1 MLTYGSLFTGAGGL
15 EMGVQSVLPGRTL
28 WHSEIDPGAC
38 KVLAHRWPD
47 VPNLGDI
54 TAVDWATVEPIDI
67 LTGGFPCQDVSHAGR
82 RAGLIRGEGG
92 TRTGLWAEMLT
103 AIKTLR
109 PRLVVAENVRGL
121 LSARADSDMEPCP
134 WCLGDDDDRPA
145 LRALGA
151 VLGDLADIGYDAWW
165 TGLRAAD
172 IGAPHGRFRVFI
184 FAWPAD
190 LGVAADA
197 RSIGRGEGASD
208 WAGPGT
214 APREGQAGGVGGHY
228 LLGTDASG
236 LTLLPTPGANLG
248 GNGGPQHPDK
258 RRAGGHSVSLD
269 DAVHAL
275 LPTPKTTD
283 GHHSSPADARRRDP
297 GLRAIGHALLPTP
310 KATNNENR
318 SSAWANGPNL
328 GEAVTALLPTP
339 RATDGT
345 KGGPNQRGSSGDL
358 MLPSAVH
365 LLPTPVASAGGR
377 ASDGYGLSLK
387 EAVGASENGRNQ
399 AWSDYAAAIARWE
412 RILGRP
418 APNPTKPGRTGNPRL
433 NPQLVEWMMG
443 WPAGH
448 VTNVPGIT
456 DPQALRICGNGVVP
470 QQAAAAARALLHD
483 LATESAA

>member
-1 MLTYGSLFTGAGGL
+1 
-15 EMGVQSVLPGRTL
+15 MGVQSVLPGRTL

-190 LGVAADA
+190 LGAAADA
-197 RSIGRGEGASD
+197 GGEHWEQWRLA
-208 WAGPGT
+208 
-214 APREGQAGGVGGHY
+214 APGQAASWRA
-228 LLGTDASG
+228 LGQPSG
-236 LTLLPTPGANLG
+236 R
-248 GNGGPQHPDK
+248 D
-258 RRAGGHSVSLD
+258 RAPVE
-269 DAVHAL
+269 
-275 LPTPKTTD
+275 
-283 GHHSSPADARRRDP
+283 
-297 GLRAIGHALLPTP
+297 LLPTP
-310 KATNNENR
+310 KASNNENR

-328 GEAVTALLPTP
+328 GEGALLPTP

-358 MLPSAVH
+358 MLPSAVQ
-365 LLPTPVASAGGR
+365 LLPTPRVTQAGYADDGR
-377 ASDGYGLSLK
+377 GGKSLDV
-387 EAVGASENGRNQ
+387 EARRGDRWG
-399 AWSDYAAAIARWE
+399 DYAAAIARWE
-412 RILGRP
+412 RTLGRP

-470 QQAAAAARALLHD
+470 QQAAAATRALLHD